1 MISPNEIAVIADDLT
16 GACDT
21 AACFAAALGSVAV
34 NLFCDQHAAD
44 QQTLHVINTQSR
56 LLPPRTSQA
65 LLERLGSILAHK
77 RIIFKKIDTAL
88 RGPIG
93 AELQGLIAGT
103 GPRHVIIAPALPRI
117 GRTTRAGI
125 QYDRDQPIHQSVA
138 VHDPHT
144 KAPSAD
150 IAHVIRQTGN
160 LPFLVADAETDADLQ
175 AIVARHLAGPPVVFV
190 GSLGLADALVQQI
203 TRTPQNTIAPQPA
216 RAPLIVCGSQFPNA
230 IAQIKHAAHHA
241 GVQPIAIPAAAPPS
255 RTAFSPTPGKPTLL
269 YIEPSPNSR
278 FRPDPSEILP
288 SFVAAATRIYD
299 QLNPDGLG
307 IIGGETA
314 FELLKRLGASRLA
327 ITGRE
332 DEIISCG
339 MILDG
344 RARNLPLATKGGS
357 VGQEHAVLTM
367 LNYLQNLK
375 GASV

>member
-34 NLFCDQHAAD
+34 HMFCDRQAAD
-44 QQTLHVINTQSR
+44 DQILHVINTQSR

-65 LLERLGSILAHK
+65 LLQRLGSNLARK

-103 GPRHVIIAPALPRI
+103 GPRKVVVAPALPRI

-144 KAPSAD
+144 KPPSAD
-150 IAHVIRQTGN
+150 IAHVIAQTGH

-175 AIVARHLAGPPVVFV
+175 AIVAQHLAGPPVVFV

-203 TRTPQNTIAPQPA
+203 PRTPQNTIAPQPA

-230 IAQIKHAAHHA
+230 IDQIKHAAHHA
-241 GVQPIAIPAAAPPS
+241 GVRALPVPAAGRLAHD
-255 RTAFSPTPGKPTLL
+255 AFSPTPGKPTLL
-269 YIEPSPNSR
+269 YIEPPANSR
-278 FRPDPSEILP
+278 IHPDPTEILP
-288 SFVAAATRIYD
+288 SFVAAAMRIYD
-299 QLNPDGLG
+299 QFNPDGLG

-314 FELLKRLGASRLA
+314 FELLKRLGATQLAVQSRQ
-327 ITGRE
+327 E
-332 DEIISCG
+332 EVISCG
-339 MILDG
+339 MMLDG

-357 VGQEHAVLTM
+357 VGREAAVVTM
-367 LNYLQNLK
+367 LNYLQNPK